1 VHTSHWFLLCRV
13 EILGLI
19 VCIAQFVFASR
30 LFCVA
35 VYMLSETYLANL
47 SPSLSEMMQQK

>member
-1 VHTSHWFLLCRV
+1 MHTSHWFLLCRV